1 MTVPYLASGAVRRAA
16 SVVAAIGVA
25 VALALGTAASAQAAP
40 QPQAGSAASRAAQDR
55 PAVDATPSPTPTPLS
70 GTVTAT
76 LAPVAEG
83 IVASGDPL
91 NAWVSLQNGTAD
103 TLAKTTVT
111 LQLGSTPI
119 TTRSALSTWLKTST
133 AAKGLA
139 TVGKGTVNAVASGA
153 SGQSLLIVSADDKA
167 LKSRKP
173 GIYPLQA
180 IAATTAGDIVST
192 SVMIVPDAAQQ
203 TTGVGVVVPVTAPGI
218 QTGLLT
224 SDELT
229 TLTSP
234 TGDLTARLD
243 AVDGTDAILA
253 VDPAIVASIRVLG
266 SAAPTSAR
274 DWLRHLMS
282 LPNTRFALQFGDA
295 DTAAQI
301 TATGSLL
308 QPTSLQVYLDAD
320 NFQAAQEQRPTPPPT
335 TTSTPSPSPSSSPGG
350 VQLPDLHALLDIGP
364 ARSNVFWPFTGT
376 ASATTVKT
384 LGALGDTATPSET
397 IVASS
402 QISGADTTVP
412 AEARTA
418 GRGML
423 VVDSSISQQLTDAA
437 QDDSEMTQGAPLTAA
452 AAQLQLAG
460 EAAAGAP
467 LLTVIDRSQSLS
479 ESGLRAAIL
488 AVSKLPSTRA
498 ADLSDYD
505 SSTAA
510 SRAIKVTVKDGRRVT
525 AVTAL
530 GLGEQQLT
538 RFATILTDPTVILG
552 PERAQIM
559 QLIGGGW
566 LGDDTWQNALRD
578 HATATQT
585 TLASVGILPLNTV
598 NIAGTGATLR
608 FWVRN
613 DLPWP
618 VHVSFTASTDDPRF
632 EVPPKTAVT
641 ATASS
646 NTRVELPM
654 HAKIANGETTLTLQ
668 LRSPTGVAIGDAQ
681 KVRVSMHAD
690 WEMAGIV
697 ILGIIV
703 VVLLVAGAGRMIFSR
718 RRAKKQ
724 EAAELAAAEQAV
736 MDAHTGPDAEQD
748 APASDPGPGPGPASE
763 PGPASQPTQTPTD
776 KENDA

>member
-1 MTVPYLASGAVRRAA
+1 MTEPFLASGAVRRAA

-25 VALALGTAASAQAAP
+25 AALALGTAASAQAAP
-40 QPQAGSAASRAAQDR
+40 QAGTAASRAVQDR
-55 PAVDATPSPTPTPLS
+55 PAADATPTPTPLS

-83 IVASGDPL
+83 IVTSGDPL

-103 TLAKTTVT
+103 TLSKTNVT

-119 TTRSALSTWLKTST
+119 TTRSALSSWLKTST

-139 TVGKGTVNAVASGA
+139 SVGKSTVNAIPSGA
-153 SGQSLLIVSADDKA
+153 TGQSLLIVSAGDKA

-203 TTGVGVVVPVTAPGI
+203 TTDVGVIVPITAPGL

-224 SDELT
+224 VDELT

-243 AVDGTDAILA
+243 AVDGTGAILA
-253 VDPAIVASIRVLG
+253 VDPAIAASIRVLG
-266 SAAPTSAR
+266 AAAPTSAR

-301 TATGSLL
+301 TATGSLM
-308 QPTSLQVYLDAD
+308 QPTSLQVYLDPD
-320 NFQAAQEQRPTPPPT
+320 NFPASQEQHPTPPPGA
-335 TTSTPSPSPSSSPGG
+335 TSSPSPSPSATPGG

-384 LGALGDTATPSET
+384 LGALGDTATPTET
-397 IVASS
+397 IVSS
-402 QISGADTTVP
+402 DQVAAADTTVP

-423 VVDSSISQQLTDAA
+423 VFDSSISQQLTNAA
-437 QDDSEMTQGAPLTAA
+437 QDGSEATQGAPLTAA
-452 AAQLQLAG
+452 TAQLQLAG
-460 EAAAGAP
+460 ASASGSS
-467 LLTVIDRSQSLS
+467 LLTVIDRSQTLS

-488 AVSKLPSTRA
+488 AVSKLPSIRSV
-498 ADLSDYD
+498 DLTDYD

-510 SRAIKVTVKDGRRVT
+510 SRAIKATVKDGRRVT

-538 RFATILTDPTVILG
+538 RFATILTDPTVLTG

-566 LGDDTWQNALRD
+566 LGIDAWQNALRD

-585 TLASVGILPLNTV
+585 TLSSVGILPMNTV

-681 KVRVSMHAD
+681 KVHVSMHAD

-718 RRAKKQ
+718 RRAGKQ
-724 EAAELAAAEQAV
+724 AAAELAAAEQA
-736 MDAHTGPDAEQD
+736 
-748 APASDPGPGPGPASE
+748 ASDAQNAPVSDSDADD
-763 PGPASQPTQTPTD
+763 PTEQKD
-776 KENDA
+776 DA